1 MASAWLGTPACG
13 GADPDDLVR
22 KTIGPGGGLVSSH
35 DDVLTIVLQ
44 PGALQ
49 SEEEI
54 EIFPSDEP
62 PPIFGPAYRV
72 RPDLVLRI
80 DAEIIYRR
88 VLPSDPQ
95 TAMVGAIRFDDY
107 GAQMGYWRLQPR
119 LALDAEQQWV
129 IASDDELS
137 LYYGLLE
144 AEPQDVPE
152 LPSSG
157 DPSGDV
163 DGSTSMESSGSGSMF
178 DPTGTT
184 SAGR

>member
-1 MASAWLGTPACG
+1 MAGVWLGAAGCG
-13 GADPDDLVR
+13 GAEQDDLVR
-22 KTIGPGGGLVSSH
+22 KTIGPAGGLVSSH

-62 PPIFGPAYRV
+62 PPSFGSAYRV

-88 VLPSDPQ
+88 VLPSDPE

-137 LYYGLLE
+137 LYYGLVQ
-144 AEPQDVPE
+144 AEPEDLPE
-152 LPSSG
+152 LP
-157 DPSGDV
+157 PSDDV
-163 DGSTSMESSGSGSMF
+163 DGSTSMEDDS
-178 DPTGTT
+178 TGTT
-184 SAGR
+184 GG